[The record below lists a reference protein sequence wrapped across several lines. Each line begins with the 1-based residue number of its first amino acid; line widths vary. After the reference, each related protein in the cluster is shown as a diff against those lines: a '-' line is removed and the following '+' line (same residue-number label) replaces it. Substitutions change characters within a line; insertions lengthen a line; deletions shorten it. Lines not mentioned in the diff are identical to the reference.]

1 MIKFIA
7 AIIKIA
13 VMLAFAGQL
22 KTMILVMAGNAA
34 QAQKQMI
41 SYSKFTRMLFRPNS
55 KKKGSASLNL
65 FDQSLSF

>member
-1 MIKFIA
+1 MIKLIA

-34 QAQKQMI
+34 MAQKNMI
-41 SYSKFTRMLFRPNS
+41 SYSKYTRMLTS
-55 KKKGSASLNL
+55 DQTSVKKIRR
-65 FDQSLSF
+65 